1 MQPGANAFMK
11 FLDTLKALPPSR
23 QLILAAAM
31 AGIIAAMTF
40 LVQGATRDPMTLLYS
55 GLEPTHAGEII
66 KELEQSGTPYE
77 IKGEAIFVPQGKRDT
92 IRFTLAQQGLPRPSV
107 QGYELLDEVN
117 GFSVTSEMYNA
128 AYWRAKEGELTRTI
142 LAIPGVTSARVHI
155 GANLRSGFS
164 RSQPHQTASVTL
176 TTARDM
182 TSGQAEAIQYMVAL
196 AVAGLSAEDVAVID
210 PVKGIL
216 AGPKANKTEE
226 PAVAAATQASLLE
239 QKILSLLEPRVGMG
253 NARVSATVDV
263 SRQRQRTSA
272 VTFDPNSRVIRNRTT
287 NDTTGSSAGAG
298 GGITVASNLPQGN
311 TGGGGNTSTN
321 KNSTETVSYEINET
335 RTEVET
341 LPGEIQRISI
351 AVLLNEQALGI
362 DPAAADAATR
372 QQQMAADFEK
382 LVASAAGLDM
392 ARGDTISI
400 ELMPFQAVPV
410 DDLVQAPGLA
420 EQLMERYFW
429 SGLQAL
435 LLGLVVIVLG
445 VGVVRPM
452 LVQKSKE
459 ALTPEG
465 ADAGVG
471 AVGGAAAA
479 SGIAADVETDPFA
492 YLKDY
497 ASERQEETAAL
508 LQQWLTEDQQS
519 SGQADPIAAAFDTR
533 KVAVNE

>member
-1 MQPGANAFMK
+1 MK
-11 FLDTLKALPPSR
+11 FIDNLRALPLSR
-23 QLILAAAM
+23 QLMLAAA
-31 AGIIAAMTF
+31 ALGIIAAMSF

-55 GLEPTHAGEII
+55 GLEPSHAGEII
-66 KELEQSGTPYE
+66 QELDQAGVPYE
-77 IKGEAIFVPQGKRDT
+77 IKGESIFVPQGKRDSV
-92 IRFTLAQQGLPRPSV
+92 RFTLAQQGLPRPSV

-128 AYWRAKEGELTRTI
+128 SYWRAKEGELTRTI
-142 LAIPGVTSARVHI
+142 LAIPGVSSARVHI

-196 AVAGLSAEDVAVID
+196 AVAGLSADDVAVID

-216 AGPKANKTEE
+216 AGPNANKTEE
-226 PAVAAATQASLLE
+226 PAIAAESQASLLE
-239 QKILSLLEPRVGMG
+239 QKILRLLEPRVGAG

-263 SRQRQRTSA
+263 SRERARTSA

-287 NDTTGSSAGAG
+287 NDTNSTNAGSG
-298 GGITVASNLPQGN
+298 GGMTVASNLPQG
-311 TGGGGNTSTN
+311 TGGATGSSSSN
-321 KNSTETVSYEINET
+321 KGSTETVAYEINET

-341 LPGEIQRISI
+341 LPGKVQKISV
-351 AVLLNEQALGI
+351 AVLLNQQALGI
-362 DPAAADAATR
+362 DPTAADATQV
-372 QQQMAADFEK
+372 QQQMIADFEK
-382 LVASAAGLDM
+382 LVSSAAGLDT
-392 ARGDTISI
+392 ARGDSISV
-400 ELMPFQAVPV
+400 ELMPFQVLPA
-410 DDLVQAPGLA
+410 DDLVQAPGIF

-435 LLGLVVIVLG
+435 LLGVVVIVLG

-452 LVQKSKE
+452 LVQKPKG
-459 ALTPEG
+459 ALAPDGTG
-465 ADAGVG
+465 
-471 AVGGAAAA
+471 VGGAVAGAGA
-479 SGIAADVETDPFA
+479 GAGAGTADGDSDPFS

-497 ASERQEETAAL
+497 ASERQDEAAAL

-519 SGQADPIAAAFDTR
+519 AYDDPIASAFDDH